1 MQYAHVGAVRLAC
14 DLHPAATASADAP
27 ARLPVL
33 LIMGFMMPGRAWRLV
48 LPQLTAE
55 HTVCTFDNRGAG
67 DSDAPP
73 GPYAMADLAGDAVGL
88 LDHLGW
94 PRAHVV
100 GISMGGMIAQ
110 HVALTAPARVASLTL
125 IATHAGGGVRTLV
138 PPASGLGP
146 FVAANALAAAS
157 RALKDRA
164 PARISGPL
172 RRGRYAA
179 LSQLLFSDA
188 HLRAHDL
195 DARIDLLARDFEPPA
210 PEAGRKGQLAAVF
223 AHDTRARL
231 AELGAIPTLV
241 VKAPDD
247 RLIDPRHSDALAAA
261 IPNARLMSLDG
272 AGHGL
277 VREMPERLG
286 GLIANHLAVAE
297 RGVARGA

>member
-1 MQYAHVGAVRLAC
+1 MPYAQVGSVRLAYTI
-14 DLHPAATASADAP
+14 HPAAAP
-27 ARLPVL
+27 TPPSDSRGGAERLPVL

-48 LPQLTAE
+48 LPSLTDAFSA
-55 HTVCTFDNRGAG
+55 CTFDNRGAG

-73 GPYAMADLAGDAVGL
+73 GPYAMGELAGDALGL
-88 LDHLGW
+88 LDHLDW

-110 HVALTAPARVASLTL
+110 HLALASPARVASLTL
-125 IATHAGGGVRTLV
+125 VATHPGGGPRALL
-138 PPASGLGP
+138 PPARGLGA
-146 FVAANALAAAS
+146 FVAANALATAS
-157 RALKDRA
+157 RALKGGL
-164 PARISGPL
+164 PALSAPL

-179 LSQLLFSDA
+179 LSQLLLSAA
-188 HLRAHDL
+188 HVRAHDL
-195 DARIDLLARDFEPPA
+195 DARIDLLAHDFEPPA
-210 PEAGRKGQLAAVF
+210 PEAGRKGQLAAIL
-223 AHDTRARL
+223 AHDTRGRL
-231 AELGAIPTLV
+231 ADLGGIPTLV

-297 RGVARGA
+297 RQA